1 MPSTPT
7 PDLVRLYL
15 QDIGRVPLLT
25 GSQEIALAR
34 LVQQMVAIEQRKT
47 ELTQELHRQPTTS
60 ELSVDTGKTEAE
72 IAQIFRQGQQAKQK
86 MVTANLRLVV
96 SIAKKYQ
103 NRNMELLDLIQEG
116 SLGLQRGIEK
126 FDPNRGYKLSTYAYW
141 WVTQAITRAIA
152 EQSRNI
158 RLPVH
163 VTERLNQIKKAQ
175 REIFQ
180 TLGRL
185 PSVVEIAENLNLQAN
200 QIREALTASGQTL
213 SLNLCVGEN
222 QDTELGELLHDESVS
237 PDEDITQECL
247 RQDMINM
254 LSLLTPIQR
263 EVVILRFG
271 LEDGQPLNLRQV
283 GEQLN
288 LSRERI
294 RQIEVK
300 AMAILRRHQ
309 ENIQDYFAS

>member
-1 MPSTPT
+1 MPTPT
-7 PDLVRLYL
+7 SDLVRLYL
-15 QDIGRVPLLT
+15 KDIGRIPLLT
-25 GSQEIALAR
+25 GSQEIAYAR
-34 LVQQMVAIEQRKT
+34 QVQQMMVIEQRRQVIS
-47 ELTQELHRQPTTS
+47 QELNRQPTNS
-60 ELSVDTGKTEAE
+60 ELAASLDKTEAE
-72 IAQIFRQGQQAKQK
+72 LTQTLKLGQRAKQK

-126 FDPNRGYKLSTYAYW
+126 FDPNRGYKLSTYAHW
-141 WVTQAITRAIA
+141 WIQQAITRAIA
-152 EQSRNI
+152 EQSRTI

-163 VTERLNQIKKAQ
+163 VTERLNKIKKAQ
-175 REIFQ
+175 RELFQ

-185 PSVVEIAENLNLQAN
+185 PHVGEIAEKLNLQLN

-213 SLNLCVGEN
+213 SLELRVGEN

-237 PDEDITQECL
+237 LDEDITLECL

-254 LSLLTPIQR
+254 LSSLTPIQR
-263 EVVILRFG
+263 QVVILRFG

-300 AMAILRRHQ
+300 AMTILRCHQ
-309 ENIQDYFAS
+309 DNIQDYFAS

>member
-1 MPSTPT
+1 MLTPT
-7 PDLVRLYL
+7 SDLVRSYL
-15 QDIGRVPLLT
+15 QDIGRYPLLT
-25 GSQEIALAR
+25 PPQEIALAR
-34 LVQQMVAIEQRKT
+34 QVQLMLKLEQERVN
-47 ELTQELHRQPTTS
+47 LTQQLNREPTNS
-60 ELSVDTGKTEAE
+60 ELAASLEKTEAE
-72 IAQIFRQGQQAKQK
+72 VTQILNLGQRAKQK

-96 SIAKKYQ
+96 AIAKKYQ

-141 WVTQAITRAIA
+141 WIQQAITRAIA
-152 EQSRNI
+152 EQSRTI
-158 RLPVH
+158 RVPVH
-163 VTERLNQIKKAQ
+163 VTERLNRIKKTQ
-175 REIFQ
+175 RELFQ

-185 PSVVEIAENLNLQAN
+185 PNVVEIAENLNLQPN
-200 QIREALTASGQTL
+200 QIREALTASRQTL
-213 SLNLCVGEN
+213 SLELRVGEN

-237 PDEDITQECL
+237 LDEDITLECL

-254 LSLLTPIQR
+254 LSSLTPIQR
-263 EVVILRFG
+263 EVIILRFG
-271 LEDGQPLNLRQV
+271 LENGQQLNLRQV

-300 AMAILRRHQ
+300 AMTILRRHQ
-309 ENIQDYFAS
+309 DNIQDYFAS

>member
-60 ELSVDTGKTEAE
+60 ELSADTGKTEAE
-72 IAQIFRQGQQAKQK
+72 IAQIFRQGQRAKQK

-152 EQSRNI
+152 EQSRTI

-163 VTERLNQIKKAQ
+163 FTERLNKIKKVQ
-175 REIFQ
+175 RELFQ

-185 PSVVEIAENLNLQAN
+185 PSVVEIAENLNLQPN

-213 SLNLCVGEN
+213 SLELRVGEN

-237 PDEDITQECL
+237 LDEDITQECL

-300 AMAILRRHQ
+300 AMNILRRHQ
-309 ENIQDYFAS
+309 DSIQDYLAS

>member
-1 MPSTPT
+1 MSTPT

-25 GSQEIALAR
+25 GSQEIAYAR
-34 LVQQMVAIEQRKT
+34 QVQQMVAIEQRKT

-60 ELSVDTGKTEAE
+60 ELAADTGKTEAE
-72 IAQIFRQGQQAKQK
+72 IAQILRQGQRAKQK

-103 NRNMELLDLIQEG
+103 NRNMELLDLVQEG

-152 EQSRNI
+152 EQSRTI

-163 VTERLNQIKKAQ
+163 FTERLNKIKKVQ
-175 REIFQ
+175 REVFQ

-185 PSVVEIAENLNLQAN
+185 PSVVEIAENLNLQPN

-213 SLNLCVGEN
+213 SLELRVGEN

-237 PDEDITQECL
+237 LDEDITLECL

-254 LSLLTPIQR
+254 LSSLTPIQR

-271 LEDGQPLNLRQV
+271 LENGQQLNLRQI

-309 ENIQDYFAS
+309 DNIQDYLAS

>member
-1 MPSTPT
+1 
-7 PDLVRLYL
+7 V
-15 QDIGRVPLLT
+15 
-25 GSQEIALAR
+25 
-34 LVQQMVAIEQRKT
+34 
-47 ELTQELHRQPTTS
+47 
-60 ELSVDTGKTEAE
+60 
-72 IAQIFRQGQQAKQK
+72 
-86 MVTANLRLVV
+86 
-96 SIAKKYQ
+96 
-103 NRNMELLDLIQEG
+103 
-116 SLGLQRGIEK
+116 
-126 FDPNRGYKLSTYAYW
+126 
-141 WVTQAITRAIA
+141 
-152 EQSRNI
+152 
-158 RLPVH
+158 
-163 VTERLNQIKKAQ
+163 Q
-175 REIFQ
+175 REVFQ

-185 PSVVEIAENLNLQAN
+185 PSVVEIAENLNLQPN

-213 SLNLCVGEN
+213 SLELRVGEN

-237 PDEDITQECL
+237 LDEDITQECL

-309 ENIQDYFAS
+309 DSIQDYLAS

>member
-1 MPSTPT
+1 MPTHTS
-7 PDLVRLYL
+7 DLIRLYL
-15 QDIGRVPLLT
+15 QDIGRFPLLT
-25 GSQEIALAR
+25 GSQEIAYAR
-34 LVQQMVAIEQRKT
+34 QVQQMVAIEQHKA
-47 ELTQELHRQPTTS
+47 ELAQELHRQPTTS
-60 ELSVDTGKTEAE
+60 ELAADIGKTESE
-72 IAQIFRQGQQAKQK
+72 LTQILKLGQRAKQK

-141 WVTQAITRAIA
+141 WVTQSITRAIA
-152 EQSRNI
+152 EQSRTI

-163 VTERLNQIKKAQ
+163 LTERLNKIKKTQ
-175 REIFQ
+175 RELFQ

-185 PSVVEIAENLNLQAN
+185 PNVGEIAENLNLQPN
-200 QIREALTASGQTL
+200 QIREALTASRQTL
-213 SLNLCVGEN
+213 SLDLRVGEN
-222 QDTELGELLHDESVS
+222 QETELGELLHDESVS
-237 PDEDITQECL
+237 LDEDITLECL

-254 LSLLTPIQR
+254 LSSLTPIQR

-271 LEDGQPLNLRQV
+271 LEDGQQLNLSQIGKR
-283 GEQLN
+283 LN

-294 RQIEVK
+294 RQIQVK
-300 AMAILRRHQ
+300 AMNILRSNQHQ
-309 ENIQDYFAS
+309 IRDYLAS

>member
-1 MPSTPT
+1 MSTPT

-25 GSQEIALAR
+25 GSQEIVLAR
-34 LVQQMVAIEQRKT
+34 LVQQMVAIEQRKI
-47 ELTQELHRQPTTS
+47 ELTQELSRQPTDS
-60 ELSVDTGKTEAE
+60 ELAATLGKTEAE
-72 IAQIFRQGQQAKQK
+72 IAQILRQGQRAKQK

-152 EQSRNI
+152 EQSRTI

-163 VTERLNQIKKAQ
+163 LTERLNKIKKVQ
-175 REIFQ
+175 REMFQ

-185 PSVVEIAENLNLQAN
+185 PSVGEIAENLNLQPN

-213 SLNLCVGEN
+213 SLELRVGEN

-237 PDEDITQECL
+237 LDEDITLECL

-254 LSLLTPIQR
+254 LSSLTPIQR
-263 EVVILRFG
+263 KVVILRFG
-271 LEDGQPLNLRQV
+271 LENGQQLNLRQI

-309 ENIQDYFAS
+309 NNIQDYFAS